1 MRPFVTVLTVLT
13 VLTVVTV
20 VTVVTITHGFWPD
33 PGFRVVLAFGQARGL
48 CSRLGKLVVTLG

>member
-1 MRPFVTVLTVLT
+1 MRPFVTVLT

-33 PGFRVVLAFGQARGL
+33 PGFRVWASSWIVLAFGQARGDVAL
-48 CSRLGKLVVTLG
+48 AGTVPR